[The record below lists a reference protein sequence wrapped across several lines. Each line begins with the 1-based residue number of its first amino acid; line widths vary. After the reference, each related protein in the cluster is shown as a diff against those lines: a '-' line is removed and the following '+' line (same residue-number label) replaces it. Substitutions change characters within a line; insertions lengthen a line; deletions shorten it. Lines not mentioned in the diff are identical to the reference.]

1 MRKAQ
6 RIIGMEN
13 KDSIETEEK
22 TLQNSTQALEEAPS
36 DKERDVATADTTA
49 SNEEAS
55 TKIGTG
61 GRKRM
66 RTRISQPTDRK
77 SCILVSTDED
87 KRGSASII
95 SRNNDNTR
103 PTVPQKES
111 NNDDDWDISLEGMFA
126 KLSREADE
134 VIGRTMQMLEQN
146 DPIRSTSS
154 RTSAYTRDKFSAHQ
168 NAENSKPIYP
178 FERQKKRYNAENLEE
193 KTPQDS
199 DPSFNGKGNKA
210 KKKKGK
216 KKVQRKPIEVISYPE
231 MPVDPQTPIRLN
243 KFLSSAGVC
252 SRRVADQLIV
262 DGHVS
267 VNGEIITQLGK
278 HVTRHDFISV
288 DGKPVS
294 IEKKIYVLLNKPRN
308 CVTTSSDPEK
318 RLTAIDLVRN
328 ACNERIYPVGRLDRN
343 TTGLLLLTNDGDL
356 AAKLMHPKYEK
367 KKIYQVTLD
376 KPVSVE
382 HMQQIASGIELEDGE
397 IHADAISYVDE
408 NNLAIVGIEIHSG
421 RNRIVR
427 RIFKHLDYR
436 VYRLDR
442 VYFAG
447 LTKKD
452 LPRGRWRYLTEDEVR
467 NLRHDFYE

>member
-1 MRKAQ
+1 
-6 RIIGMEN
+6 
-13 KDSIETEEK
+13 
-22 TLQNSTQALEEAPS
+22 
-36 DKERDVATADTTA
+36 
-49 SNEEAS
+49 
-55 TKIGTG
+55 
-61 GRKRM
+61 
-66 RTRISQPTDRK
+66 
-77 SCILVSTDED
+77 
-87 KRGSASII
+87 
-95 SRNNDNTR
+95 
-103 PTVPQKES
+103 
-111 NNDDDWDISLEGMFA
+111 MFD

-134 VIGRTMQMLEQN
+134 VIGRTMQMLEQ
-146 DPIRSTSS
+146 DEPVRTSS
-154 RTSAYTRDKFSAHQ
+154 HRPTHHVRDRRSSQ
-168 NAENSKPIYP
+168 EGGREDDRPIYP
-178 FERQKKRYNAENLEE
+178 FERQKKRHNAEPLDE
-193 KTPQDS
+193 KAQHAGQSP
-199 DPSFNGKGNKA
+199 
-210 KKKKGK
+210 KGK
-216 KKVQRKPIEVISYPE
+216 KKKKKKIQRRPEEVISYPE
-231 MPVDPQTPIRLN
+231 MPVDPKTPLRLN
-243 KFLSSAGVC
+243 KFLASSGVC

-267 VNGEIITQLGK
+267 VNGEIVTQLGK
-278 HVTRHDFISV
+278 HVTREDFISV

-427 RIFKHLDYR
+427 RIFKHLGYR
-436 VYRLDR
+436 VYKLDR

>member
-1 MRKAQ
+1 
-6 RIIGMEN
+6 MEN
-13 KDSIETEEK
+13 KDSFESEEREFQRQEK
-22 TLQNSTQALEEAPS
+22 LSGEAAS
-36 DKERDVATADTTA
+36 GKEQDATASDSKI
-49 SNEEAS
+49 SNDETRAK
-55 TKIGTG
+55 TNIG
-61 GRKRM
+61 GRKRT
-66 RTRISQPTDRK
+66 RTRITQATDRK

-87 KRGSASII
+87 KHGSASII
-95 SRNNDNTR
+95 SRNNDATR
-103 PTVPQKES
+103 VAAQPKET
-111 NNDDDWDISLEGMFA
+111 NNDEDWDISLEGMFA

-134 VIGRTMQMLEQN
+134 VIGRTMQMLEQEE
-146 DPIRSTSS
+146 PVRTSS
-154 RTSAYTRDKFSAHQ
+154 HRPPHHVR
-168 NAENSKPIYP
+168 ERNSSQAGGRADNRPIYP
-178 FERQKKRYNAENLEE
+178 FERQKKRHSAEPLEE
-193 KTPQDS
+193 KTAHDAQAS
-199 DPSFNGKGNKA
+199 S
-210 KKKKGK
+210 KGK
-216 KKVQRKPIEVISYPE
+216 KKKKKKIQRRPEEVISYPE
-231 MPVDPQTPIRLN
+231 MPVDPKTPLRLN
-243 KFLSSAGVC
+243 KFLASSGVC

-262 DGHVS
+262 EGHVS
-267 VNGEIITQLGK
+267 VNGEVVTQLGK
-278 HVTRHDFISV
+278 HVTREDFISV

-328 ACNERIYPVGRLDRN
+328 ACSERIYPVGRLDRN

-427 RIFKHLDYR
+427 RIFKHLGYR
-436 VYRLDR
+436 VYKLDR

-447 LTKKD
+447 LTKRD

>member
-1 MRKAQ
+1 
-6 RIIGMEN
+6 MEN
-13 KDSIETEEK
+13 KDSIESEEK
-22 TLQNSTQALEEAPS
+22 ALQNSEKSSAEAAPE
-36 DKERDVATADTTA
+36 KEQEATASESKV
-49 SNEEAS
+49 SNNETP
-55 TKIGTG
+55 TKTNTG
-61 GRKRM
+61 GRKRT
-66 RTRISQPTDRK
+66 RTRISQTTDRK

-95 SRNNDNTR
+95 SRNNDASR
-103 PTVPQKES
+103 AVAQQKES
-111 NNDDDWDISLEGMFA
+111 NNDEDWDISLEGMFD

-134 VIGRTMQMLEQN
+134 VIGRTMQMLEQ
-146 DPIRSTSS
+146 DEPVRTSS
-154 RTSAYTRDKFSAHQ
+154 HRVTHHVRDRRSSQ
-168 NAENSKPIYP
+168 EGGREDDRPIYP
-178 FERQKKRYNAENLEE
+178 FERQKKRHNAEPLDE
-193 KTPQDS
+193 KAQHAGQP
-199 DPSFNGKGNKA
+199 P
-210 KKKKGK
+210 KGK
-216 KKVQRKPIEVISYPE
+216 KKKKKKIQRRPEEVISYPE
-231 MPVDPQTPIRLN
+231 MPVDPKTPLRLN
-243 KFLSSAGVC
+243 KFLASSGVC

-267 VNGEIITQLGK
+267 VNGEIVTQLGK
-278 HVTRHDFISV
+278 HVTREDFISV

-328 ACNERIYPVGRLDRN
+328 ACNERIYQVGRLDRN

-427 RIFKHLDYR
+427 RIFKHLGYR
-436 VYRLDR
+436 VYKLDR

>member
-1 MRKAQ
+1 
-6 RIIGMEN
+6 MEN
-13 KDSIETEEK
+13 KDSIESEEK
-22 TLQNSTQALEEAPS
+22 ALQNSEKSSAEAAPE
-36 DKERDVATADTTA
+36 KEQEATASESKV
-49 SNEEAS
+49 SNNETP
-55 TKIGTG
+55 TKTNTG
-61 GRKRM
+61 GRKRT
-66 RTRISQPTDRK
+66 RTRISQTTDRK
-77 SCILVSTDED
+77 SCIFVSTDED

-95 SRNNDNTR
+95 SRNNDASR
-103 PTVPQKES
+103 AVAQQKES
-111 NNDDDWDISLEGMFA
+111 NNDEDWDISLEGMFD

-134 VIGRTMQMLEQN
+134 VIGRTMQMLEQ
-146 DPIRSTSS
+146 DEPVRTSS
-154 RTSAYTRDKFSAHQ
+154 HRPTHHVRDRRSSQ
-168 NAENSKPIYP
+168 EGGREDDRPIYP
-178 FERQKKRYNAENLEE
+178 FERQKKRHNAEPLDE
-193 KTPQDS
+193 KAQHAGQSP
-199 DPSFNGKGNKA
+199 
-210 KKKKGK
+210 KGK
-216 KKVQRKPIEVISYPE
+216 KKKKKKIQRRPEEVISYPE
-231 MPVDPQTPIRLN
+231 MPVDPKTPLRLN
-243 KFLSSAGVC
+243 KFLASSGVC

-262 DGHVS
+262 EGHVS
-267 VNGEIITQLGK
+267 VNGEIVTQLGK
-278 HVTRHDFISV
+278 HVTREDFISV

-427 RIFKHLDYR
+427 RIFKHLGYR
-436 VYRLDR
+436 VYKLDR

>member
-1 MRKAQ
+1 
-6 RIIGMEN
+6 MEN
-13 KDSIETEEK
+13 KDSFESEEREFQRQEK
-22 TLQNSTQALEEAPS
+22 LSGEAAS
-36 DKERDVATADTTA
+36 GKEQDATASDSKI
-49 SNEEAS
+49 SNDETRAK
-55 TKIGTG
+55 TNIG
-61 GRKRM
+61 GRKRT
-66 RTRISQPTDRK
+66 RTRITQATDRK

-87 KRGSASII
+87 KHGSASII
-95 SRNNDNTR
+95 SRNNDATR
-103 PTVPQKES
+103 VAAQPKET
-111 NNDDDWDISLEGMFA
+111 NNDEDWDISLEGMFA

-134 VIGRTMQMLEQN
+134 VIGRTMHMLEQEE
-146 DPIRSTSS
+146 PVRTSS
-154 RTSAYTRDKFSAHQ
+154 HRPPHHVR
-168 NAENSKPIYP
+168 ERNSSQEGGRADNRPIYP
-178 FERQKKRYNAENLEE
+178 FERQKKRHSAEPLEG
-193 KTPQDS
+193 KTAHDAQAS
-199 DPSFNGKGNKA
+199 S
-210 KKKKGK
+210 KGK
-216 KKVQRKPIEVISYPE
+216 KKKKKKIQRRPEEVISYPE
-231 MPVDPQTPIRLN
+231 MPVDPKTPLRLN
-243 KFLSSAGVC
+243 KFLASSGVC

-262 DGHVS
+262 EGHVS
-267 VNGEIITQLGK
+267 VNGEIVTQLGK
-278 HVTRHDFISV
+278 HVTREDFISV

-328 ACNERIYPVGRLDRN
+328 ACSERIYPVGRLDRN

-427 RIFKHLDYR
+427 RIFKHLGYR
-436 VYRLDR
+436 VYKLDR

>member
-1 MRKAQ
+1 
-6 RIIGMEN
+6 MEN
-13 KDSIETEEK
+13 KDSIESEEK
-22 TLQNSTQALEEAPS
+22 ALQNSEKSSAEAAPE
-36 DKERDVATADTTA
+36 KEQDATASESKV
-49 SNEEAS
+49 SNDETP
-55 TKIGTG
+55 TKTNTG
-61 GRKRM
+61 GRKRT
-66 RTRISQPTDRK
+66 RTRISQTTDRK

-95 SRNNDNTR
+95 SRNNDASR
-103 PTVPQKES
+103 AVAQQKES
-111 NNDDDWDISLEGMFA
+111 NNDEDWDISLEGMFD

-134 VIGRTMQMLEQN
+134 VIGRTMQMLEQ
-146 DPIRSTSS
+146 DEPVRTSS
-154 RTSAYTRDKFSAHQ
+154 HRPTHHVRDRRSSQ
-168 NAENSKPIYP
+168 EGGREDDRPIYP
-178 FERQKKRYNAENLEE
+178 FERQKKRHNAEPLDE
-193 KTPQDS
+193 KAQHAGQSP
-199 DPSFNGKGNKA
+199 
-210 KKKKGK
+210 KGK
-216 KKVQRKPIEVISYPE
+216 KKKKKKIQRRPEEVISYP
-231 MPVDPQTPIRLN
+231 
-243 KFLSSAGVC
+243 
-252 SRRVADQLIV
+252 RRVADQLIV

-267 VNGEIITQLGK
+267 VNGEIVTQLGK
-278 HVTRHDFISV
+278 HVTREDFISV

-427 RIFKHLDYR
+427 RIFKHLGYR
-436 VYRLDR
+436 VYKLDR

>member
-1 MRKAQ
+1 
-6 RIIGMEN
+6 MEN
-13 KDSIETEEK
+13 KDSFESEEREFQRQEK
-22 TLQNSTQALEEAPS
+22 LSGEAAS
-36 DKERDVATADTTA
+36 GKEQDATASDSKI
-49 SNEEAS
+49 SNDETRAK
-55 TKIGTG
+55 TNIG
-61 GRKRM
+61 GRKRT
-66 RTRISQPTDRK
+66 RTRITQATDRK

-87 KRGSASII
+87 KHGSASII
-95 SRNNDNTR
+95 SRNNDAPR
-103 PTVPQKES
+103 VAAQPKET
-111 NNDDDWDISLEGMFA
+111 NNDEDWDISLEGMFA

-134 VIGRTMQMLEQN
+134 VIGRTMKMLEQEE
-146 DPIRSTSS
+146 PVRTSS
-154 RTSAYTRDKFSAHQ
+154 HRPPHHVR
-168 NAENSKPIYP
+168 ERNSSQEGERADNRPIYP
-178 FERQKKRYNAENLEE
+178 FERQKKRHSAEPLEG
-193 KTPQDS
+193 KTAHDAQAS
-199 DPSFNGKGNKA
+199 S
-210 KKKKGK
+210 KGK
-216 KKVQRKPIEVISYPE
+216 KKKKKKIQRRPEEVISYPE
-231 MPVDPQTPIRLN
+231 MPVDPKTPLRLN
-243 KFLSSAGVC
+243 KFLASSGVC

-262 DGHVS
+262 EGHVS
-267 VNGEIITQLGK
+267 VNGEVVTQLGK
-278 HVTRHDFISV
+278 HVTREDFISV

-427 RIFKHLDYR
+427 RIFKHLGYR
-436 VYRLDR
+436 VYKLDR

-447 LTKKD
+447 LTKRD

>member
-1 MRKAQ
+1 
-6 RIIGMEN
+6 MEN
-13 KDSIETEEK
+13 KDSIESEEK
-22 TLQNSTQALEEAPS
+22 ALQNSEKSSAEATPE
-36 DKERDVATADTTA
+36 KEQEATASESKV
-49 SNEEAS
+49 SNNETP
-55 TKIGTG
+55 TKTNTG
-61 GRKRM
+61 GRKRT
-66 RTRISQPTDRK
+66 RTRISQTIDRK

-95 SRNNDNTR
+95 SRNNDASR
-103 PTVPQKES
+103 AVAQQKES
-111 NNDDDWDISLEGMFA
+111 NNDEDWDISLEGMFD

-134 VIGRTMQMLEQN
+134 VIGRTMQMLEQ
-146 DPIRSTSS
+146 DEPVRTSS
-154 RTSAYTRDKFSAHQ
+154 HRPTHHVRDRRSSQ
-168 NAENSKPIYP
+168 EGGREDDRPIYP
-178 FERQKKRYNAENLEE
+178 FERQKKRHNAEPLDE
-193 KTPQDS
+193 KAQHAGQSP
-199 DPSFNGKGNKA
+199 
-210 KKKKGK
+210 KGK
-216 KKVQRKPIEVISYPE
+216 KKKKKKIQRRPEEVISYPE
-231 MPVDPQTPIRLN
+231 MPVDPKTPLRLN
-243 KFLSSAGVC
+243 KFLASSGVC

-267 VNGEIITQLGK
+267 VNGEIVTQLGK
-278 HVTRHDFISV
+278 HVTREDFISV

-427 RIFKHLDYR
+427 RIFKHLGYR
-436 VYRLDR
+436 VYKLDR

>member
-1 MRKAQ
+1 
-6 RIIGMEN
+6 MEN
-13 KDSIETEEK
+13 KDSFESEEREFQRQEK
-22 TLQNSTQALEEAPS
+22 LSGEAAS
-36 DKERDVATADTTA
+36 GKEQDATASDSKI
-49 SNEEAS
+49 SNDETRAK
-55 TKIGTG
+55 TNIG
-61 GRKRM
+61 GRKRT
-66 RTRISQPTDRK
+66 RTRITQATDRK

-87 KRGSASII
+87 KHGSASII
-95 SRNNDNTR
+95 SRNNDATR
-103 PTVPQKES
+103 VAAQPKET
-111 NNDDDWDISLEGMFA
+111 NNDEDWDISLEGMFA

-134 VIGRTMQMLEQN
+134 VIGRTMQMLEQEE
-146 DPIRSTSS
+146 PVRTSS
-154 RTSAYTRDKFSAHQ
+154 HRPPHHVR
-168 NAENSKPIYP
+168 ERNSSQEGGRADNRPIYP
-178 FERQKKRYNAENLEE
+178 FERQKKRHSAEPLEG
-193 KTPQDS
+193 KTAHDAQAS
-199 DPSFNGKGNKA
+199 S
-210 KKKKGK
+210 KGK
-216 KKVQRKPIEVISYPE
+216 KKKKKKIQRRPEEVISYPE
-231 MPVDPQTPIRLN
+231 MPVDPKTPLRLN
-243 KFLSSAGVC
+243 KFLASSGVC

-262 DGHVS
+262 EGHVS
-267 VNGEIITQLGK
+267 VNGEIVTQLGK
-278 HVTRHDFISV
+278 HVTREDFISV

-328 ACNERIYPVGRLDRN
+328 ACSERIYPVGRLDRN

-427 RIFKHLDYR
+427 RIFKHLGYR
-436 VYRLDR
+436 VYKLDR

-447 LTKKD
+447 LTKRD

>member
-1 MRKAQ
+1 
-6 RIIGMEN
+6 MEN
-13 KDSIETEEK
+13 KDSFESEEREFQRQEK
-22 TLQNSTQALEEAPS
+22 LSGEAAS
-36 DKERDVATADTTA
+36 GKEQDATASDSKI
-49 SNEEAS
+49 SNDETRAK
-55 TKIGTG
+55 TNIG
-61 GRKRM
+61 GRKRT
-66 RTRISQPTDRK
+66 RTRITQATDRK

-87 KRGSASII
+87 KHGSASII
-95 SRNNDNTR
+95 SRNNDATR
-103 PTVPQKES
+103 VAAQPKET
-111 NNDDDWDISLEGMFA
+111 NNDEDWDISLEGMFA

-134 VIGRTMQMLEQN
+134 VIGRTMQMLEQEE
-146 DPIRSTSS
+146 PVRTSS
-154 RTSAYTRDKFSAHQ
+154 HRPPHHVR
-168 NAENSKPIYP
+168 ERNSSQEGGRADNRPIYP
-178 FERQKKRYNAENLEE
+178 FERQKKRHSAEPLEG
-193 KTPQDS
+193 KTAHDAQAS
-199 DPSFNGKGNKA
+199 S
-210 KKKKGK
+210 KGK
-216 KKVQRKPIEVISYPE
+216 KKKKIQRRPEEVISYPE
-231 MPVDPQTPIRLN
+231 MPVDPKTPLRLN
-243 KFLSSAGVC
+243 KFLASSGVC

-262 DGHVS
+262 EGHVS
-267 VNGEIITQLGK
+267 VNGEIVTQLGK
-278 HVTRHDFISV
+278 HVTREDFISV

-328 ACNERIYPVGRLDRN
+328 ACSERIYPVGRLDRN

-427 RIFKHLDYR
+427 RIFKHLGYR
-436 VYRLDR
+436 VYKLDR

-447 LTKKD
+447 LTKRD
-452 LPRGRWRYLTEDEVR
+452 LPRGRWRYLTEGEVR

>member
-1 MRKAQ
+1 
-6 RIIGMEN
+6 MEN
-13 KDSIETEEK
+13 KDSIESEERA
-22 TLQNSTQALEEAPS
+22 LQNSEKSSAALAPE
-36 DKERDVATADTTA
+36 KEQEATASESKV
-49 SNEEAS
+49 SNDETP
-55 TKIGTG
+55 TKTNTG
-61 GRKRM
+61 GRKRT
-66 RTRISQPTDRK
+66 RTRISQTTDRK

-95 SRNNDNTR
+95 SRNNDASR
-103 PTVPQKES
+103 AVAQQKES
-111 NNDDDWDISLEGMFA
+111 NNDEDWDISLEGMFD

-134 VIGRTMQMLEQN
+134 VIGRTMQMLEQ
-146 DPIRSTSS
+146 DEPVRTSS
-154 RTSAYTRDKFSAHQ
+154 HRPTHHVRDRRSSQ
-168 NAENSKPIYP
+168 EGGREDDRPIYP
-178 FERQKKRYNAENLEE
+178 FERQKKRHNAEPLDE
-193 KTPQDS
+193 KAQHAGQSP
-199 DPSFNGKGNKA
+199 
-210 KKKKGK
+210 KGK
-216 KKVQRKPIEVISYPE
+216 KKKKKKIQRRPEEVISYPE
-231 MPVDPQTPIRLN
+231 MTVDPKTP
-243 KFLSSAGVC
+243 
-252 SRRVADQLIV
+252 
-262 DGHVS
+262 
-267 VNGEIITQLGK
+267 LGK
-278 HVTRHDFISV
+278 HVTREDFISV

-427 RIFKHLDYR
+427 RIFKHLGYR
-436 VYRLDR
+436 VYKLDR